1 MQTDKNIKQNT
12 EEMKKAMF
20 FACAALSLAMLSCS
34 GGEAKS
40 SENAEAVVKEVEDS
54 ATIIGK
60 WADASQKGFELVD
73 DSSTK
78 TIGDG
83 TEYLEWAVN
92 ENNDTLT
99 LITATDTLRFGVQ
112 FSGDKLTLTDGE
124 GKTTEYTRQ

>member
-1 MQTDKNIKQNT
+1 
-12 EEMKKAMF
+12 MKKAMF

-40 SENAEAVVKEVEDS
+40 SENAEEVVKEVEDS

-73 DSSTK
+73 DSSAK
-78 TIGDG
+78 SIGGG

-124 GKTTEYTRQ
+124 GKATEYTRQ

>member
-1 MQTDKNIKQNT
+1 
-12 EEMKKAMF
+12 MKKTMF

-40 SENAEAVVKEVEDS
+40 SENAEEVVKEVEDS

-73 DSSTK
+73 DSSAK
-78 TIGDG
+78 TIGGG

-112 FSGDKLTLTDGE
+112 FSGDKLTLTDNE